1 MKRIC
6 LIYPYS
12 GLNINSMNDII
23 CDYLDAL
30 DERANQVCG
39 LNQGQQ
45 YITGFLCGTLK
56 DLKLQ
61 EHELDILKRDTKR
74 LKQIIESENK

>member
-1 MKRIC
+1 MKRIS
-6 LIYPYS
+6 LICPYS

-39 LNQGQQ
+39 LNKEQH

-56 DLKLQ
+56 DPKLQ
-61 EHELDILKRDTKR
+61 KDELDILKRDTKR